1 MKFQPNP
8 PIPVEKQEQILR
20 LRMKVRGGRPLSVRL
35 IANEVGVH
43 HRTVQRYLRCAK
55 RKYGASKNSQNPPTE
70 SAPAVITDLGS
81 LGLRPDSFCSES
93 FLTDLAIFGAV
104 ADGIDNADEVAR
116 ATGLTYITAYRRLEA
131 MVEAGRL
138 NCRKAGLGANG
149 HTLNIYTVAE
159 SERDEFRQAAES
171 ELRRLAEKHASNPA
185 AYQAVIEAA
194 RVVQALR

>member
-1 MKFQPNP
+1 MKFQP
-8 PIPVEKQEQILR
+8 ISAEKQEQIRRLR
-20 LRMKVRGGRPLSVRL
+20 LKMRGGRPLSVRC
-35 IANEVGVH
+35 IAAEVGVSY
-43 HRTVQRYLRCAK
+43 RTVARYLSCHK
-55 RKYGASKNSQNPPTE
+55 RNSVTRKINRPSPL
-70 SAPAVITDLGS
+70 PAVCCDLTE
-81 LGLRPDSFCSES
+81 LGLKPDSYDGES
-93 FLTDLAIFGAV
+93 FVTDLAIFGAV